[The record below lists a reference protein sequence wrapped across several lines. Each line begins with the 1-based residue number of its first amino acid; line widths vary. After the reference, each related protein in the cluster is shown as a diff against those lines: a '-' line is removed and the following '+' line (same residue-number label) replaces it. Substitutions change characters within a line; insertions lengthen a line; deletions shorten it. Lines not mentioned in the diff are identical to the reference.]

1 MAAWRPPIV
10 LDRSRRSYVFETNRI
25 NEDRKQTI
33 MPLKLIVGISKKVGL
48 PDYGS
53 LGTTCNVEVEVD
65 GRLIFDDLEAFH
77 QKVRQAYVACAQA
90 VNDELARQ
98 QGSIR
103 QTERQTHD
111 APHTDTGSDTPP
123 ATSATNNGNG
133 NRNGTNGGGA
143 SQKQLNYANQ
153 LAGQI
158 QGLGVRRLEALANKM
173 FGKPIAGM
181 SSLDASGLIDTLKAI
196 KEGRLDLTAALDG
209 ASV

>member
-1 MAAWRPPIV
+1 M
-10 LDRSRRSYVFETNRI
+10 
-25 NEDRKQTI
+25 
-33 MPLKLIVGISKKVGL
+33 LKLNVGISKKIGL

-65 GRLIFDDLEAFH
+65 GRLIFDDLEGFH

-90 VNDELARQ
+90 VNDELVRQ
-98 QGSIR
+98 QGSTS
-103 QTERQTHD
+103 QTANQPAAATRAD
-111 APHTDTGSDTPP
+111 P
-123 ATSATNNGNG
+123 ATPTATSNGNG
-133 NRNGTNGGGA
+133 HRNGTSGGGA

-158 QGLGVRRLEALANKM
+158 NGLGVRRLEALANKM
-173 FGKPIAGM
+173 FGKPIAGL

-196 KEGRLDLTAALDG
+196 KAGTLDLTAALDG

>member
-1 MAAWRPPIV
+1 
-10 LDRSRRSYVFETNRI
+10 
-25 NEDRKQTI
+25 
-33 MPLKLIVGISKKVGL
+33 MPLKLNVGISKKVGL

-65 GRLIFDDLEAFH
+65 SGLIFDDLEGFH

-98 QGSIR
+98 QPSAS
-103 QTERQTHD
+103 QTVTQMPAAT
-111 APHTDTGSDTPP
+111 PTGSA
-123 ATSATNNGNG
+123 ATNGNG

-158 QGLGVRRLEALANKM
+158 NGLGVRRLEALANKM
-173 FGKPIAGM
+173 FGKPIAGL

-196 KEGRLDLTAALDG
+196 KEGRLDLNAALDG